1 MSEPKS
7 TNAAMVLLVGA
18 LLIGPIA
25 AMFFF
30 IDPGTPSKKERRNK
44 AQQRARARFQQQPV
58 RDIEIPDEG
67 AGQVST
73 ALNLMVIFDGSASML
88 DALGSQC
95 GGDNR
100 FPNKHTGASW
110 AVEQFVEQVPED
122 VNLGLYVFDKHG
134 SSLRMPLEADREK
147 FLAIIHA
154 VTPDRGTPL
163 AKAIRTGTNELIK
176 QYRQQLGYGE
186 FRLVV
191 VTDGEAEGLTE
202 AALYAAEMGIPIYTI
217 GLCVS
222 PNHVLR
228 EFSVSYTAAN
238 DFEAMSAGLADTLAE
253 LPDFDNTHF

>member
-7 TNAAMVLLVGA
+7 TNVAMVMLVGV

-30 IDPGTPSKKERRNK
+30 IDPNATSKKDKREK
-44 AQQRARARFQQQPV
+44 AKSSARLRYQQHPV

-88 DALGSQC
+88 DSPGSKC
-95 GGDNR
+95 GGNNR
-100 FPNKHTGASW
+100 FSTKHMGARW
-110 AVEQFVEQVPED
+110 AIEQFVDQVPED
-122 VNLGLYVFDKHG
+122 VNLGLYVFDKRG
-134 SSLRMPLEADREK
+134 SSLRMPLEANRAK
-147 FLAIIHA
+147 FLELIKEIK
-154 VTPDRGTPL
+154 PDGGTPL
-163 AKAIRTGTNELIK
+163 AKAIRSGTLELVK

-191 VTDGEAEGLTE
+191 VTDGEAKGLTE
-202 AALYAAEMGIPIYTI
+202 AALYAAEMGMPIYTI